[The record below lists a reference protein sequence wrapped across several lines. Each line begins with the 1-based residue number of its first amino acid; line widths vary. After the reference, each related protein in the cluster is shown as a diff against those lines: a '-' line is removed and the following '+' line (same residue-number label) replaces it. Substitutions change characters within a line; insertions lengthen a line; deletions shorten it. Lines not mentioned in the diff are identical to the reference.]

1 MYKCRFLLEFM
12 LHLGLSLGLELGLR
26 LQFRVRVKSSVRLD
40 SWIQRTL
47 LQKGIP
53 ENSTLDSKR

>member
-1 MYKCRFLLEFM
+1 M
-12 LHLGLSLGLELGLR
+12 LHLGLGLGLELGLR
-26 LQFRVRVKSSVRLD
+26 LQFRVRVKFRVRLD
-40 SWIQRTL
+40 SWIQRTI